1 MSTLIPILLLIVQV
15 CLLAG
20 SAVAQSQSFSQAT
33 PPSSSISLPAV
44 QTRTLPVQDNRTF
57 LFEDEA
63 NYALAQQQGLIPP
76 AQIARPQE
84 VNFNLNNSGTWETLP
99 DGSRIWRLRIVS
111 PNATDTW
118 LIYDQWRIVKPCE
131 LYVYN
136 DDRSIVFGPY
146 TSVDNWDGTNVTPIV
161 TGEAVTLEYFVPA
174 GQQDIGELSVMR
186 VLHGYRHMFNRE
198 ARERDAL
205 DAFGESMPCMINI
218 NCFAQFQDEKNSVA
232 MIIDPMG
239 GACSGAMLNN
249 TAQNGDPLFLTANH
263 CLTGNQSNWLFYFN
277 YESPNCSPTTDGF
290 NWHRISNATLLM
302 SHAPSDHALLRLSHP
317 RPATNFIPRYE
328 GWYRGVSA
336 AQNSFGIHHPA
347 ADVKKGHEDYQ
358 PATSDDW
365 NGQGPDTHWMTHIDN
380 GMMEPGS
387 SGSPMFNENSRVVGP
402 LHGGSWD
409 CDAGTVNDALYGKMS
424 VAWEGDGTS
433 SGRLRDWLDP
443 TNSGLTTVNAMQPV
457 GPPND
462 TCNQFSVPEIS
473 TLPYSTS
480 GTTKWAVDNYSIGG
494 CSNNTAPDVAYSLR
508 LNCDYNVTVSL
519 CGSSYD
525 TRLYIVEYYWC
536 APNGTPATYCND
548 DFCGLQSQVSFT
560 AHANTWY
567 AIWVDG
573 YGSASGDFVLNIT
586 GTANSY
592 ANQSCPGE
600 AITEVP
606 YSTILDT
613 ECSGDNFT
621 PACQPNTRPWARRCC
636 AISRW

>member
-1 MSTLIPILLLIVQV
+1 
-15 CLLAG
+15 
-20 SAVAQSQSFSQAT
+20 
-33 PPSSSISLPAV
+33 
-44 QTRTLPVQDNRTF
+44 
-57 LFEDEA
+57 
-63 NYALAQQQGLIPP
+63 
-76 AQIARPQE
+76 
-84 VNFNLNNSGTWETLP
+84 
-99 DGSRIWRLRIVS
+99 
-111 PNATDTW
+111 
-118 LIYDQWRIVKPCE
+118 
-131 LYVYN
+131 
-136 DDRSIVFGPY
+136 
-146 TSVDNWDGTNVTPIV
+146 
-161 TGEAVTLEYFVPA
+161 
-174 GQQDIGELSVMR
+174 
-186 VLHGYRHMFNRE
+186 
-198 ARERDAL
+198 
-205 DAFGESMPCMINI
+205 
-218 NCFAQFQDEKNSVA
+218 
-232 MIIDPMG
+232 
-239 GACSGAMLNN
+239 
-249 TAQNGDPLFLTANH
+249 
-263 CLTGNQSNWLFYFN
+263 
-277 YESPNCSPTTDGF
+277 
-290 NWHRISNATLLM
+290 
-302 SHAPSDHALLRLSHP
+302 
-317 RPATNFIPRYE
+317 
-328 GWYRGVSA
+328 
-336 AQNSFGIHHPA
+336 
-347 ADVKKGHEDYQ
+347 
-358 PATSDDW
+358 
-365 NGQGPDTHWMTHIDN
+365 
-380 GMMEPGS
+380 
-387 SGSPMFNENSRVVGP
+387 
-402 LHGGSWD
+402 
-409 CDAGTVNDALYGKMS
+409 
-424 VAWEGDGTS
+424 
-433 SGRLRDWLDP
+433 LRDWLDP

-621 PACQPNTRPWARRCC
+621 PTCQPNDAEDVVYNFVSPYHQPMRVRTCAGSFDTILELREWGACPGTFLTACSDDASCGSNPLASQVVIDPSVGSTYYIHVDGYGGQTGFSTLEIEAYNDDCTSPYVVTGLPFNDYGDTRAARDDYQTIPGFGSKEVFFQYTSPICQNMGVSLC
-636 AISRW
+636 AETFFDSYVEVRTGGDCPGSTLVASNDDFCGLASQTTWSAETNRTYYIIVTGFSDVQEGPFSIKF